1 MQIQAIRTNQITFRD
16 DNTYIPPSYSAYDAM
31 ADLSKQGYI
40 IQGNSTKDA
49 FEKAHD
55 EINKELERKA
65 NAPDG
70 VWEVDLAQGHRYND
84 RSVKRA
90 VVKWTLPKEDFSGLL
105 TRFWSVNNS
114 NSFKNIKE
122 SIANFLINYEGLE
135 KPSFFTRI
143 KEIFNPSKY
152 TRQEML
158 LENVTNLFLK
168 KGQHKL
174 K

>member
-55 EINKELERKA
+55 EINNELERKA
-65 NAPDG
+65 KAADG
-70 VWEVDLAQGHRYND
+70 VWHDDLAQGYRYND

-90 VVKWTLPKEDFSGLL
+90 VVKWTMPKEDFSALL
-105 TRFWSVNNS
+105 TRFWEVNKTNPFR
-114 NSFKNIKE
+114 NVKE
-122 SIANFLINYEGLE
+122 SIANFLINYEGLS
-135 KPSFFTRI
+135 KPSFFEKI

-152 TRQEML
+152 TIQESL
-158 LENVTNLFLK
+158 LEKVTNSFLK
-168 KGQHKL
+168 NGQHKL